1 MWCRYYL
8 IFQNF
13 SGIQKF
19 LKILTWKQ
27 KKSSDIYHS
36 ANTRGHLAEEAK
48 LKKHANRHFC
58 VVVPV
63 IPIQPETS

>member
-1 MWCRYYL
+1 MVQVLSDFSKFFRYSK
-8 IFQNF
+8 I
-13 SGIQKF
+13 

-48 LKKHANRHFC
+48 LNKHANRHFC

-63 IPIQPETS
+63 IPIQPKTS